1 MVFYRLRNALL
12 LINKRLFKINTS
24 AINKNLNIEYKGKTM
39 EQNLDSIATL
49 IKEKKTDDLSFV
61 KLHSTLCFLMTRFHK
76 DQCPKLAHF
85 IVSHI
90 RLVIEHPDVVD
101 SPNCKTLYLGLLQQ
115 WQNITA
121 ALLEQ
126 RRNLSKNGKI
136 TH

>member
-1 MVFYRLRNALL
+1 
-12 LINKRLFKINTS
+12 
-24 AINKNLNIEYKGKTM
+24 M
-39 EQNLDSIATL
+39 ELNLDSIATP
-49 IKEKKTDDLSFV
+49 IKEKKSDDLSFV
-61 KLHSTLCFLMTRFHK
+61 KLHSTLCFLMTQFHK

-101 SPNCKTLYLGLLQQ
+101 SPNCRTLYLGLLQQ

-126 RRNLSKNGKI
+126 RRILSTDGKI

>member
-1 MVFYRLRNALL
+1 
-12 LINKRLFKINTS
+12 
-24 AINKNLNIEYKGKTM
+24 M

-101 SPNCKTLYLGLLQQ
+101 SPNCRTLYLGPLQQ

-126 RRNLSKNGKI
+126 RRILSKDGKI

>member
-1 MVFYRLRNALL
+1 MNS
-12 LINKRLFKINTS
+12 T
-24 AINKNLNIEYKGKTM
+24 YKGKTV
-39 EQNLDSIATL
+39 EQNLDSLAKL

-101 SPNCKTLYLGLLQQ
+101 SPNCRTLYMQLLQQ

-121 ALLEQ
+121 ILLEQ
-126 RRNLSKNGKI
+126 RRNLAAKSKNI
-136 TH
+136 H

>member
-1 MVFYRLRNALL
+1 V
-12 LINKRLFKINTS
+12 
-24 AINKNLNIEYKGKTM
+24 

-49 IKEKKTDDLSFV
+49 IKEKKADDLSFV

-101 SPNCKTLYLGLLQQ
+101 SPNCRTLYLGLLQQ

-126 RRNLSKNGKI
+126 RRILSKDGKI

>member
-1 MVFYRLRNALL
+1 
-12 LINKRLFKINTS
+12 
-24 AINKNLNIEYKGKTM
+24 M
-39 EQNLDSIATL
+39 EQNLDSIVTL

-76 DQCPKLAHF
+76 NQCPKLAHF

-101 SPNCKTLYLGLLQQ
+101 SPNCRTLYLGLLQQ

-126 RRNLSKNGKI
+126 RTSISKDGKI